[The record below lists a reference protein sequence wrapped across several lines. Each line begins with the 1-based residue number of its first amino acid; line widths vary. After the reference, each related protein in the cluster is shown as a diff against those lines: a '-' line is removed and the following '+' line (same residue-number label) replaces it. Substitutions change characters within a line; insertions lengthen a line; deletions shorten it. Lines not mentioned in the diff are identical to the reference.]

1 MPGSR
6 AIATAGVAKE
16 TQGGDRH
23 RAWSDRYAQPGSWD
37 GTGSAS
43 STPNPPMAAT
53 KRLGA

>member
-43 STPNPPMAAT
+43 STPHPPMAAT